1 MIFLLLAII
10 SSALVSVIM
19 RLSTAKVPNN
29 VGMLAVN
36 YLTCIVAAVL
46 YVDGFK
52 LFPQTEGLAK
62 TIALGGING
71 FLYLASF
78 VIFQY
83 SVKKSGVVLSS
94 VFMKLG
100 MLVPIVAS
108 VAFFG
113 EVPSLLH
120 VIGFALATSAIV
132 MINKNDGTGEKANI
146 LTLVFLLL
154 LSGGAEGMSKVFEEV
169 GPPSLSSQFL
179 FYTFVFAFVLC
190 VSFMLLKKQR
200 ICKNELIYGI
210 AIGIPNFF
218 SAKFVLRALAD
229 VPAIIVF
236 PSFAVAT
243 ILAVSLAGVFAFK
256 EKLSKLQWAAVAIIV
271 ITLVILGEK

>member
-1 MIFLLLAII
+1 MIFLIFAIL
-10 SSALVSVIM
+10 SSTLVSVVM
-19 RLSTAKVPNN
+19 RLSTGKVQNN

-36 YLTCIVAAVL
+36 YLTCIIAAAA
-46 YVDGFK
+46 YVDGFRF
-52 LFPQTEGLAK
+52 LPQSEELTK
-62 TIALGGING
+62 TLALGGING

-100 MLVPIVAS
+100 MLVPIVVS
-108 VAFFG
+108 IAFFG
-113 EVPSLLH
+113 EVPTVLH
-120 VIGFALATSAIV
+120 IIGFALAISAII
-132 MINKNDGTGEKANI
+132 MINKKGGESEKI
-146 LTLVFLLL
+146 SISTLLL
-154 LSGGAEGMSKVFEEV
+154 LLLFSGGAEGMSKVFEEV
-169 GPPSLSSQFL
+169 GLPSLSSQFL
-179 FYTFVFAFVLC
+179 FYTFVSAFVLC
-190 VSFMLLKKQR
+190 ILFMLFKKQK
-200 ICKNELIYGI
+200 ICKNELIYGF

-229 VPAIIVF
+229 IPAIIAF

-243 ILAVSLAGVFAFK
+243 ILAVSLAGVLIFR

-271 ITLVILGEK
+271 ITLVILGGK